1 MTLSGSTLLQSDAKP
16 FVKWVGGKRQLLSE
30 IDSRLPS
37 QIDAYFEPFLGGGA
51 LFFHL
56 AHKIKEAHLSDMNE
70 DLITAY
76 DAIRLAPDKLIY
88 ELSQHKNTQE
98 HFQQIRDVD
107 RHDEYKWEWTPI
119 QKAARFIYLN
129 KTCFNGLYRVN
140 ASGHFNVPFG
150 RYDNPKIVDVENIYA
165 CNSVL
170 SNPCISISTQSYCD
184 SLKQIQTCV
193 SSGKN
198 VFVYLDPPYIPISV
212 SSSFTSY
219 TKDGFTMNDQ
229 LALKQYC
236 DTLTS
241 MGVKWMQSNSAAP
254 VISTMYSGYKIDTV
268 AVQRKVSASSTSRNV
283 VRETIITNYE

>member
-1 MTLSGSTLLQSDAKP
+1 
-16 FVKWVGGKRQLLSE
+16 
-30 IDSRLPS
+30 
-37 QIDAYFEPFLGGGA
+37 
-51 LFFHL
+51 
-56 AHKIKEAHLSDMNE
+56 MNE

-98 HFQQIRDVD
+98 HFQQIRNVD

-170 SNPCISISTQSYCD
+170 SNPCVSISTQSYCD

-193 SSGKN
+193 SSDKN

-254 VISTMYSGYKIDTV
+254 VIFTMYSGYKIDTV
-268 AVQRKVSASSTSRNV
+268 AVQRKVSASSTSRTV